1 MLKYMKAQRLL
12 DLKNQTDKLKAE
24 ATQAMEA
31 GDLKTYFDKL
41 KKASELKAEISETI
55 AIEE

>member
-1 MLKYMKAQRLL
+1 MLQLMKAQRLI
-12 DLKNQTDKLKAE
+12 DLKNQTEKLKTE

-31 GDLKTYFDKL
+31 GDLKTYFEKL
-41 KKASELKAEISETI
+41 RKASELKKEISETI